1 MVHEFNFEKV
11 FDLMTKVYPKENLTQ
26 KGCEARWSVLY
37 KTSKQ
42 DEPPTPAPGKE
53 NRDKSTTGKT
63 T

>member
-11 FDLMTKVYPKENLTQ
+11 FDLMTKVYPKEKLTQ

-42 DEPPTPAPGKE
+42 DEPPTGKE